1 MEVLTNL
8 MQLFRDKAKTFCL
21 AVRMLDKILA
31 LKGERLGLRKA
42 AFVSPDLACRWASMT
57 KIISR
62 KGEMQAHSS
71 STLTNKIQLVTCK
84 NGAAAAAYKLT
95 RVHRCFS
102 QRMFSRAD
110 PFLATRNIFNIAQ
123 RSDLELEPC
132 DL

>member
-110 PFLATRNIFNIAQ
+110 PFLATRNIFDFQ
-123 RSDLELEPC
+123 YRSDLELELEP
-132 DL
+132 